1 MKNTFGLSE
10 REFRTRLPRRPQEHC
25 DDIKALQLSISKLRE
40 PLRER
45 PGIFVGKPIRSG
57 GKFKNGF
64 HVEATSQTCGWF
76 ASKTFQ
82 VKTFECKTNYLSESR
97 YFGETGKFFDIF
109 PCFQRSPKFIQKFSE
124 SSSKVLPKVLWKF
137 FESSLNFLP
146 KYQESWFKTE
156 DGRLPVDEKANS
168 RI

>member
-124 SSSKVLPKVLWKF
+124 SSSKVLPKVL
-137 FESSLNFLP
+137 
-146 KYQESWFKTE
+146 
-156 DGRLPVDEKANS
+156 
-168 RI
+168 